1 MIIPFE
7 REYREKWIKKIIGE
21 VVEKRGFVY
30 TGHNRDGYVHGY
42 SFKCTKGDLRQDIEV
57 SIIDNTIRMELNTN
71 AYGQIWVD
79 ACDLMES
86 NLEPDE
92 TGFVE
97 FKNESEYKEILY
109 SFCKILNQKG
119 FAVLEEKSKPTT
131 EARPKKETYW
141 KLYMEH
147 DELNREYR
155 KKYGLEDTES
165 SLKCMQRIGDIILES
180 TDQEFAEVEEMLI
193 GLAAVYGD
201 QLIKKMGGKWVWSE
215 VHNSS
220 GIDEMKNGSY
230 ANPLADTIFYWRRG
244 EEYIDTLIRAFK
256 MGPFD
261 VVT

>member
-21 VVEKRGFVY
+21 VVEKRGFEY
-30 TGHNRDGYVHGY
+30 TGHFRDEYANGY
-42 SFKCTKGDLRQDIEV
+42 SFKCTMGDLRQDIHITV
-57 SIIDNTIRMELNTN
+57 IGNTIRMLLNTN
-71 AYGQIWVD
+71 AYGQIWVNV
-79 ACDLMES
+79 CDLMES
-86 NLEPDE
+86 NLKPDI
-92 TGFVE
+92 TGFLE
-97 FKNESEYKEILY
+97 FKDEDEYKEILH
-109 SFCKILNQKG
+109 SFCEILIQKG

-131 EARPKKETYW
+131 EVRPKKETYW
-141 KLYMEH
+141 KLYTEH

-155 KKYGLEDTES
+155 KKYDLEDTES
-165 SLKCMQRIGDIILES
+165 SLKCMKRISDIILET

-201 QLIKKMGGKWVWSE
+201 QLIQKWGGEWVWSE

-220 GIDEMKNGSY
+220 GVDKMKNESY
-230 ANPLADTIFYWRRG
+230 ANPLADMIFYWRRG
-244 EEYIDTLIRAFK
+244 KEDIDDLLQLFK